1 MLVLLND
8 LVSRCDDIWGEALRW
23 VLLRPKVS
31 TLGRLDDENFIG
43 LNHYFN
49 VDFLVRPFVK

>member
-8 LVSRCDDIWGEALRW
+8 LVSRCDDIWGEALHW

-49 VDFLVRPFVK
+49 VDFLVMPFV